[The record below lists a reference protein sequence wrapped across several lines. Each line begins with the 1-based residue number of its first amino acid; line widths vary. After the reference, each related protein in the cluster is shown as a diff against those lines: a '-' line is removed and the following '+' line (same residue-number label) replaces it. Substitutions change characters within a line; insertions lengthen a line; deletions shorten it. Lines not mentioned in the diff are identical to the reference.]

1 MFSVNETSLI
11 LEFTDHPLRGH
22 IMNFPDA
29 MEHMTLKDK
38 FVGHRMF
45 LI

>member
-1 MFSVNETSLI
+1 MI

-22 IMNFPDA
+22 IMKSPDA
-29 MEHMTLKDK
+29 MEHMALKDN